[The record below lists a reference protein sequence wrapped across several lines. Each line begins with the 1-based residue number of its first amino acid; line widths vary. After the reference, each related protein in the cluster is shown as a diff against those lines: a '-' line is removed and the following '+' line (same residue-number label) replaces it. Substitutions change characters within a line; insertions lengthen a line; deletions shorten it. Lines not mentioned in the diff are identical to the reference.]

1 MDLQLRKIAFVQ
13 EFLRVNNE
21 KVVDRLE
28 KLLTSEKKRLYKKD
42 LSPFT
47 QEEFEKMITKSEQDL
62 KNKKYKSSTLL
73 KREINSWI

>member
-28 KLLTSEKKRLYKKD
+28 KLLTSEKKKLYKKD

-47 QEEFEKMITKSEQDL
+47 LAEF
-62 KNKKYKSSTLL
+62 
-73 KREINSWI
+73 